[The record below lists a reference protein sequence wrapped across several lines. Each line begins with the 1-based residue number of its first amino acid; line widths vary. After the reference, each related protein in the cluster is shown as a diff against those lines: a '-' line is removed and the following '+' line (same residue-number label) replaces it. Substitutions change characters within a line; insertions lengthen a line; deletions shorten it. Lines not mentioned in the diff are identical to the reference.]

1 MKSFLDVC
9 EESVIWGGMYFE
21 VFWVWIGKDFDM
33 VVLELGL
40 FVRFVV
46 KKIVVKIIN
55 FRLFFCC
62 LSVDWLWIDLLVW
75 VGNYINWIKIFVIFF
90 FNFKL

>member
-55 FRLFFCC
+55 FRLLFCC

-75 VGNYINWIKIFVIFF
+75 VVSISGVFVWLYVLWILVII
-90 FNFKL
+90 